1 MKTSMNGNLS
11 IFHNFLLDHGEVRFV
26 RFQWQDHSGI
36 LRGRILPV
44 SQALEID
51 GGKRAL
57 SIGPVAFQF
66 TLGNAFLPDIDARG
80 KDVLIPDWTSLYT
93 RPGLDFKYATVM
105 CEIVE
110 YTPAR
115 PAPNWNFCPRH
126 ALNKMVQK
134 VQSQLQVDLLIGF
147 EVEFIIMKR
156 EEGGE
161 VIPHSK
167 SMGAFSVAGYRDPL
181 FAHVE
186 EVIGVLEGAGI
197 RIDTIQ
203 SEGVQ
208 GQYEISLLPLPP
220 MQAIDQLLVV
230 QDTLKAVFMRR
241 GLIATMAPR
250 PIPGLSSSNG
260 QHAHISLNPPTKE
273 EQFLAGIL
281 KRLPQLLALCL
292 PYELSYERVSEYC
305 AGTSVAWGT
314 ENRAVPIRK
323 IKAGHWELRFIDAS
337 ANMYLALAALLG
349 AGLTGCKND
358 ETLAWQDTAFDE
370 LQSPSDG
377 VMFPKEIDDAINQ
390 LEGAVEDL
398 DAVLETHVIKHFVY
412 VKKFEIAM
420 LREKYETSKLRGM
433 MSEIF

>member
-1 MKTSMNGNLS
+1 ML
-11 IFHNFLLDHGEVRFV
+11 
-26 RFQWQDHSGI
+26 
-36 LRGRILPV
+36 
-44 SQALEID
+44 QALEIAE
-51 GGKRAL
+51 GKRVL

-93 RPGLDFKYATVM
+93 RPGLDLKYATVM

-110 YTPAR
+110 YTPTQAE
-115 PAPNWNFCPRH
+115 PNWNFCPRH
-126 ALNKMVQK
+126 TLNKMVQK

-156 EEGGE
+156 GEGGE
-161 VIPHSK
+161 VIPHSR
-167 SMGAFSVAGYRDPL
+167 SMGGFSVAGYRDPL

-186 EVIGVLEGAGI
+186 EAIEVLEGACI
-197 RIDTIQ
+197 RFDTVQ
-203 SEGVQ
+203 SEGIQ

-230 QDTLKAVFMRR
+230 HDTLKAVFMSH

-260 QHAHISLNPPTKE
+260 QHAHISLNPPNKE

-292 PYELSYERVSEYC
+292 PYELSYERVTEYC
-305 AGTSVAWGT
+305 AGTAVAWGT

-349 AGLTGCKND
+349 AGLSGCINE

-370 LQSPSDG
+370 SQSPSDG
-377 VMFPKEIDDAINQ
+377 VMLPKEIDDAINQ

-398 DAVLETHVIKHFVY
+398 DAVLGTRVIKHFVHM
-412 VKKFEIAM
+412 KKFEIAM
-420 LREKYETSKLRGM
+420 LREKYETPKLRGL